1 MSTLPDALNTP
12 APSNPPRLVVMDVD
26 STLIT
31 AEVIELLAARS
42 GSLEA
47 VADITDRAMRG
58 EIDFTA
64 SLHQRVATLAGLT
77 TDVFAEVLAEVELT
91 PGAVELVAELD
102 ARGWPVALVSGGF
115 VEVVAPLAASL
126 GISLFRANG
135 LEARDGVLT
144 GRVRGP
150 VIDRAAKA
158 LALREFAAESGIALD
173 QTIAI
178 GDGAND
184 LDMLDQAGFG
194 IAFNAKP
201 LVCGQADAVVRG
213 RLDDV
218 LALPPFTRAG

>member
-12 APSNPPRLVVMDVD
+12 ATASAPRLVVMDVD

-42 GSLEA
+42 GSLAA

-58 EIDFTA
+58 EIDFAA
-64 SLHQRVATLAGLT
+64 SLHQRVATLAGLST
-77 TDVFAEVLAEVELT
+77 TVFGEVLAEVELT

-102 ARGWPVALVSGGF
+102 ARGWPLALVSGGF
-115 VEVVAPLAASL
+115 VEVVEPLAASL
-126 GISLFRANG
+126 GITRFRANG

-158 LALREFAAESGIALD
+158 LALREFAAESGIPLER
-173 QTIAI
+173 TIAI

-184 LDMLDQAGFG
+184 LDMLEQAGFG
-194 IAFNAKP
+194 VAFNAKP

-218 LALPPFTRAG
+218 LGLAPFALAG

>member
-1 MSTLPDALNTP
+1 MPDALSTP
-12 APSNPPRLVVMDVD
+12 ATSAAPRLVVMDVD

-31 AEVIELLAARS
+31 AEVIELLAARA
-42 GSLEA
+42 GSLDA
-47 VADITDRAMRG
+47 VADITEQAMRG
-58 EIDFTA
+58 EIDFAA
-64 SLHQRVATLAGLT
+64 SLHQRVATLAGLST
-77 TDVFAEVLAEVELT
+77 SVFGEVLAEVELT
-91 PGAVELVAELD
+91 PGAIELVAELD
-102 ARGWPVALVSGGF
+102 ARGWPLALVSGGF
-115 VEVVAPLAASL
+115 VEVVEPLAASL
-126 GISLFRANG
+126 GITRFRANG

-158 LALREFAAESGIALD
+158 IALREFAAESGIPLD

-184 LDMLDQAGFG
+184 LDMLEQAGFG

-218 LALPPFTRAG
+218 LGPAPFALAG